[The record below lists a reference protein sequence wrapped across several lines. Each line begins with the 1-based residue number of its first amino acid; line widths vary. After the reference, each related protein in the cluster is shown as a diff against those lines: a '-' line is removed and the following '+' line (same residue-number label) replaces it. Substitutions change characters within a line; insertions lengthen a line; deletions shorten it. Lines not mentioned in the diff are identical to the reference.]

1 MGNTLLQDNP
11 TTKDIK
17 IFLKSIEENFQN
29 YSINIDSNN
38 ETLEF
43 NSITTTII
51 NTPNYNG

>member
-1 MGNTLLQDNP
+1 MGNTLLQANP
-11 TTKDIK
+11 TIKDIK
-17 IFLKSIEENFQN
+17 IFLGSIEENFQN

-43 NSITTTII
+43 NSTTTTII

>member
-1 MGNTLLQDNP
+1 MGNTLLQTNP
-11 TTKDIK
+11 TMKDIK

>member
-11 TTKDIK
+11 TMKDIK
-17 IFLKSIEENFQN
+17 IFLKSIEENIQN
-29 YSINIDSNN
+29 YSINIDNNN

-43 NSITTTII
+43 ISNTTTII